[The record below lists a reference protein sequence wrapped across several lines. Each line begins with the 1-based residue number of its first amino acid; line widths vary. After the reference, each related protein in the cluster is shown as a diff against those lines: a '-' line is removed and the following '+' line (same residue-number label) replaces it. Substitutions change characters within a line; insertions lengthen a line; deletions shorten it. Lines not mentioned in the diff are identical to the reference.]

1 MFLLLLNGLN
11 KESKA
16 KKIDTK
22 NTYLCVCVCINSE
35 DFKH

>member
-16 KKIDTK
+16 KKVDTK
-22 NTYLCVCVCINSE
+22 KHIYVCV
-35 DFKH
+35 FV